1 MAIIDER
8 LEFCDA
14 TALSTSG
21 TGLAL
26 VGDVVDITSASSD
39 LGMGEALYLV
49 IQVTTAVTSGGS
61 ATVNFKLASDAAAGI
76 AVDGSATVHNVTADI
91 PKATL
96 TAGHRI
102 VMPLSSGTTKYERFI
117 GIIQDVGSAALT
129 AGAIDAFISKDP
141 IGWTAYP
148 DATN

>member
-26 VGDVVDITSASSD
+26 VGDVVDNTTTSSD
-39 LGMGEALYLV
+39 LGMGEPLYLI

-61 ATVNFKLASDAAAGI
+61 ATVNFKLASDAQAAI
-76 AVDGSATVHNVTADI
+76 AVDGTATVHNVTADI

-102 VMPLSSGTTKYERFI
+102 VMPLSSGTVRAFYWCHSRCRYSSSYCWGYRCLYIERPNGLESI
-117 GIIQDVGSAALT
+117 
-129 AGAIDAFISKDP
+129 P
-141 IGWTAYP
+141 RRY
-148 DATN
+148 